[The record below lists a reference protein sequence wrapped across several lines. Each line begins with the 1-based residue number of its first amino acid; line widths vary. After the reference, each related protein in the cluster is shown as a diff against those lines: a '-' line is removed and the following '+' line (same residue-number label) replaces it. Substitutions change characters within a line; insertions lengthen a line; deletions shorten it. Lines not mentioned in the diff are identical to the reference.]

1 MLHLD
6 VKMDSRQYQNILHL
20 VGATSSFLTIFG
32 VFVMGA
38 GNMWG
43 VVLMIIGAI
52 FTRISSEIEFR
63 KMREIVRE
71 G

>member
-1 MLHLD
+1 
-6 VKMDSRQYQNILHL
+6 MDARNYQNLLHF

-32 VFVMGA
+32 VFIVGS

-43 VVLMIIGAI
+43 IVIMLTGAI

>member
-1 MLHLD
+1 
-6 VKMDSRQYQNILHL
+6 MDARNYQNALHF

-32 VFVMGA
+32 VFVMGS
-38 GNMWG
+38 GNAWG
-43 VVLMIIGAI
+43 IALMVIGAC

-71 G
+71 K

>member
-1 MLHLD
+1 
-6 VKMDSRQYQNILHL
+6 MDSRQYQNVLHL
-20 VGATSSFLTIFG
+20 VGATSSFLTILG
-32 VFVMGA
+32 VFVVGS

-43 VVLMIIGAI
+43 IVVMLAGAC

>member
-1 MLHLD
+1 MN
-6 VKMDSRQYQNILHL
+6 SRSYQNILHF

-32 VFVMGA
+32 VFVVGS
-38 GNMWG
+38 GNMLG
-43 VVLMIIGAI
+43 IVIMLMGAI